1 MANTLDLNM
10 MLKYFLLLSQ
20 QSQLAV
26 RIIVMYVMHHFMSKS
41 KISKKKEL
49 IANSVEMSVAKLALL
64 KKFLLRILD

>member
-20 QSQLAV
+20 QRQLMV
-26 RIIVMYVMHHFMSKS
+26 RIIVMYVMHHFMAES